1 MTIVEACRHA
11 RAGDWALRKGRIQT
25 ILPLSA
31 APLETR
37 GLVGQ
42 DSCEDEGSASIM
54 SDRKYRQR
62 GYQDD
67 PRERQPRGHP
77 APPKERAPG
86 RVLQDER
93 GPKTPN
99 LMAAHE
105 VFRCARCGN
114 LLSVPVGLL
123 DTCGRC
129 GVDLHSCIQCVSF
142 DTSARWECAQSDK
155 ISARVSPKDARNT
168 CAAMTPR
175 TTVERQTSTA
185 PSSSGSTSGTA
196 DPSSSDARKAFDDLF
211 K

>member
-1 MTIVEACRHA
+1 VT
-11 RAGDWALRKGRIQT
+11 
-25 ILPLSA
+25 
-31 APLETR
+31 
-37 GLVGQ
+37 
-42 DSCEDEGSASIM
+42 
-54 SDRKYRQR
+54 DRKYRQR

-67 PRERQPRGHP
+67 DRGRQPRGEKRP

-114 LLSVPVGLL
+114 LLSTPVGVL
-123 DTCGRC
+123 DSCSKC
-129 GVDLHSCIQCVSF
+129 GVDLHSCIQCVNF
-142 DTSARWECAQSDK
+142 DTSARWECAVNDK
-155 ISARVSPKDARNT
+155 IPARVSPKDVRNS
-168 CAAMTPR
+168 CALMTPR

-185 PSSSGSTSGTA
+185 PSASSAGSKDSGGSA
-196 DPSSSDARKAFDDLF
+196 ASNSARKAFDDLF